1 MAKILATEKF
11 TKKSDTAISS
21 EGWLVN
27 GGATVNTRAGSD
39 KVVGTNKGGVTGIAI
54 VNGST
59 LDTGAGNDVVTGT
72 GGFIG
77 IDIDGTSILDTGA
90 GNDVVTGTGGLY
102 GIVIEVNSLLDTGAG
117 NDVVTGTGG
126 AYGILIANGSALDT
140 GTGNDVVT
148 GMGGAYGIVILD
160 GNTLD
165 TGDGN
170 DVVDALQDG
179 FGGNGTVRL
188 GAGKDILK
196 GFQKDTVFGIGNFFG
211 GSGRDQILLGEGTY
225 VISGSTITNGSS
237 VTMNVSEFECIGG
250 TKGNLFNFADGTL
263 TVGANGFATFA

>member
-1 MAKILATEKF
+1 MGPVQ
-11 TKKSDTAISS
+11 KSQTSS
-21 EGWLVN
+21 
-27 GGATVNTRAGSD
+27 
-39 KVVGTNKGGVTGIAI
+39 
-54 VNGST
+54 
-59 LDTGAGNDVVTGT
+59 
-72 GGFIG
+72 
-77 IDIDGTSILDTGA
+77 
-90 GNDVVTGTGGLY
+90 
-102 GIVIEVNSLLDTGAG
+102 
-117 NDVVTGTGG
+117 
-126 AYGILIANGSALDT
+126 IANGSALDT

-237 VTMNVSEFECIGG
+237 VTMNVSEFEFIGG
-250 TKGNLFNFADGTL
+250 TKGNQFNFADGTL